1 MLLDNHN
8 SHVNL
13 EVITKAKNNHII
25 LLSFPPHCSH
35 NLQPL
40 DVGVY
45 GPLKN
50 YFCRQQT
57 NWMINHPG
65 KTMTIYDLPGIV
77 KVAFP
82 LAFTQKNIINSFK
95 KAGIWPCNE
104 DVFQD
109 SDFAPSFVTDRPDP
123 NTVAMKDEGSRQL
136 KHTSINAEDISLNLE
151 SSIQNE
157 IISNMP
163 DIDIN
168 ISEVIDQISRVPSN
182 IADHS
187 NVPGPSNRMHT
198 EKFNIET
205 VKPFPKA
212 SPRIKYKRRRLR
224 KSSIL
229 TDTPEKR
236 ALEEETRLKS
246 TKKRKISHMKTKNK
260 AKDKGKE
267 SFEKNPK

>member
-1 MLLDNHN
+1 
-8 SHVNL
+8 
-13 EVITKAKNNHII
+13 
-25 LLSFPPHCSH
+25 
-35 NLQPL
+35 
-40 DVGVY
+40 
-45 GPLKN
+45 
-50 YFCRQQT
+50 
-57 NWMINHPG
+57 
-65 KTMTIYDLPGIV
+65 MTIYDLPGIV

-168 ISEVIDQISRVPSN
+168 IS
-182 IADHS
+182 
-187 NVPGPSNRMHT
+187 
-198 EKFNIET
+198 
-205 VKPFPKA
+205 
-212 SPRIKYKRRRLR
+212 
-224 KSSIL
+224 
-229 TDTPEKR
+229 
-236 ALEEETRLKS
+236 
-246 TKKRKISHMKTKNK
+246 
-260 AKDKGKE
+260 
-267 SFEKNPK
+267 